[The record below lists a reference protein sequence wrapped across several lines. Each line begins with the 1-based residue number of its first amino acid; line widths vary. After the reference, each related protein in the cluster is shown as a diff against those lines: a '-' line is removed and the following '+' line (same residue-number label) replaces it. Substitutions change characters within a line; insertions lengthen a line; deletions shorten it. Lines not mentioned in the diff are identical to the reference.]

1 LESDSFAKSVNL
13 SIDID
18 GEFDQNSFD
27 LIPNRKKTVLFRAD
41 VSLSNEKVDV
51 RVNSIDDYLYN

>member
-1 LESDSFAKSVNL
+1 MESDSFAKSVNL